1 MTSHQNLE
9 FDIVIVGGGMVGATM
24 ASLLRGMSLRIALID
39 RAKFDEDQFSLQ
51 LETSKFDP
59 RVSALTSATKRIF
72 EELGQSFWVTRQPN
86 GYSSKKE
93 DWMTGE
99 MFERRMRFSE
109 SIYNSR
115 GRITDPDVIMDRI
128 GANNETRKL
137 LTSLGMSRRNQF
149 IALMCSPELMGLE
162 NA

>member
-24 ASLLRGMSLRIALID
+24 ASLLRSMSLRIALID

-72 EELGQSFWVTRQPN
+72 EEL
-86 GYSSKKE
+86 
-93 DWMTGE
+93 D
-99 MFERRMRFSE
+99 
-109 SIYNSR
+109 
-115 GRITDPDVIMDRI
+115 
-128 GANNETRKL
+128 L
-137 LTSLGMSRRNQF
+137 
-149 IALMCSPELMGLE
+149 
-162 NA
+162 